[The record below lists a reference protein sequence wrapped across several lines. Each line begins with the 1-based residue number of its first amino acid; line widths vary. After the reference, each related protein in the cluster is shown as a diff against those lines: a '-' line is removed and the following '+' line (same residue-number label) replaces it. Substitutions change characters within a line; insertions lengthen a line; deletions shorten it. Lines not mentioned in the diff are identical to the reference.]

1 MSRAPKIKLPTTAPA
16 IIPPEGDFEGVVE
29 FEDEDEVVEVEGRDD
44 VEAGKSYTLSQRDI
58 PCGPNPNTSLLYFLS
73 ISHRNMSHNY
83 ALRPNFNQ
91 LDSDDLS
98 EELEAQSTIGAT
110 SSPPGPHLPDYD
122 LADDIPFGD
131 LNSDDF
137 IDDDND
143 SDDTYDPVS
152 GRAPKTTSTEKALI
166 EETISRLF
174 KQIASRRKLP
184 FKQVFNLNTFNGTV
198 Q

>member
-1 MSRAPKIKLPTTAPA
+1 
-16 IIPPEGDFEGVVE
+16 
-29 FEDEDEVVEVEGRDD
+29 
-44 VEAGKSYTLSQRDI
+44 
-58 PCGPNPNTSLLYFLS
+58 
-73 ISHRNMSHNY
+73 MSHNY

-137 IDDDND
+137 IDNDND

-166 EETISRLF
+166 VLAFMKEQFPRFSLRLF
-174 KQIASRRKLP
+174 LETLFTSDDGSIKNYTNKYLQSGGALELMKWLWETKVFRMSKLGTGSSKRRP
-184 FKQVFNLNTFNGTV
+184 TSVHGRV
-198 Q
+198 AG